1 MSTATALEDPRV
13 RVAMYRS
20 AIYEALSLGFS
31 YPEAEVR
38 ERLTVLL
45 EDMLDFDVDVDQE
58 MRDRAR
64 ELLDALQATDL
75 VSQAVEYNRLFD
87 QSAQCSPYETE
98 YEADPFAKARQLA
111 DVSGFYNAF
120 GMDAAPAR
128 PTMNDFIGSELEF
141 MSLLSRN
148 EAYATARNWTRR
160 REVAIDAER
169 GFLRDHLG
177 RWERTLCAD
186 VERALADDGDA
197 TAHFYTLLARLCE
210 RFVEGELRMFR
221 VKPLRLK
228 HRMTSDR
235 EPVSCPLA
243 PDVPEAERGSLSL
256 GDAEALAAEEL
267 LLDEE

>member
-1 MSTATALEDPRV
+1 MTTATALEEPRV

-20 AIYEALSLGFS
+20 ALYEALSLGFT
-31 YPEAEVR
+31 YPEPEVR
-38 ERLTVLL
+38 ERLAALL
-45 EDMLDFDVDVDQE
+45 EDMLDFEVDVDAE

-64 ELLDALQATDL
+64 DLLAALRATDL
-75 VSQAVEYNRLFD
+75 VNQAVEYNRLFD

-120 GMDAAPAR
+120 GLDASRAR

-141 MSLLSRN
+141 MSLLTRN
-148 EAYATARNWTRR
+148 EAYAAARNWTRR
-160 REVAIDAER
+160 REVTIDAER

-186 VERALADDGDA
+186 VERALADDDDA
-197 TAHFYTLLARLCE
+197 TAHFYTLLAQLCE
-210 RFVEGELRMFR
+210 RFVEAELRMFH

-228 HRMTSDR
+228 QRMTSER

-243 PDVPEAERGSLSL
+243 PDVPEAERGSLAL
-256 GDAEALAAEEL
+256 GDAEALADEL
-267 LLDEE
+267 LLDE